1 MSSTTTPAGTITIT
15 GDGTTIAFERRLA
28 HPIDRVWA
36 ALTDP
41 DERAQWFG
49 RTSIDPREGGTL
61 ETVAEGPPASETMR
75 TLTGRILVWDP
86 PRVLEHEWQ
95 QTTIGFS
102 IVRYELRA
110 DDAQTVLRLT
120 HRMSSDGSAFGYVP
134 GEHAYLDRLQA
145 YLGGAPLPDW
155 VERYDEVQHLYGAPR

>member
-1 MSSTTTPAGTITIT
+1 VSSTSTPAGTLWVT
-15 GDGTTIAFERRLA
+15 DAGTTIAFERRLA

-41 DERAQWFG
+41 GERARWFG
-49 RTSIDPREGGTL
+49 PTTIDPREGGTV
-61 ETVAEGPPASETMR
+61 ETIAEGPPVSETMR

-86 PRVLEHEWQ
+86 PHVLEHEWQ

-102 IVRYELRA
+102 TVRYELRA
-110 DDAQTVLRLT
+110 EGDDTILRLT
-120 HRMSSDGSAFGYVP
+120 HHLSSAGSASGYIP

-145 YLGGAPLPDW
+145 HLEGAPLPDW
-155 VERYDEVQHLYGAPR
+155 TARYDEVQHLYSSP

>member
-1 MSSTTTPAGTITIT
+1 MSMTSTPTGTISIT
-15 GDGTTIAFERRLA
+15 QDGTTIAFERRLA

-41 DERAQWFG
+41 EERAQWFG
-49 RTSIDPREGGTL
+49 RTTIDPREGGRV

-75 TLTGRILVWDP
+75 TLSGRILVWDP
-86 PRVLEHEWQ
+86 PHVLEHEWQ

-102 IVRYELRA
+102 TVRYELRA
-110 DDAQTVLRLT
+110 DGAGTVLRLT
-120 HRMSSDGSAFGYVP
+120 HNLTSDAGALGYIP

-145 YLGGAPLPDW
+145 HLEGAPMPDW
-155 VERYDEVQHLYGAPR
+155 VERYEEVRHLYPTA